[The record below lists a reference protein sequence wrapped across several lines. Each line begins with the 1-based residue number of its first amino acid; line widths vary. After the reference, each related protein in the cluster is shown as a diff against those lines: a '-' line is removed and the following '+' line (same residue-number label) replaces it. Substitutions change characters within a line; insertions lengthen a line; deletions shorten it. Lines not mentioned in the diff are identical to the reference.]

1 MGIGGAQS
9 SIANA
14 PTGVRLYNFFKG
26 TEEFRFKY
34 TTYGHTGASTR
45 LTGRRRQGWGR
56 TTAGNVRGYRPEGKV
71 PNGQ

>member
-45 LTGRRRQGWGR
+45 LTGAPTPGMG
-56 TTAGNVRGYRPEGKV
+56 TYHCGKCKRI
-71 PNGQ
+71 